1 MSALAKPKELI
12 HRVPGKNE
20 QKLVQKFDARRSAEL
35 VIALAGPIGC
45 GIGGVADALQERLKE
60 RGYIDVV
67 RIKLSVFLE
76 SAIGGK
82 LVAVP
87 AVDEKK
93 SDRYNRY
100 RRLQEAGKEIRRR
113 TGNPAVLA
121 EFAARQIS
129 LDRLKRNGDA
139 HDQADG
145 PIVPSR
151 VAYIIDQVK
160 RPEEV
165 TLLRALY
172 RNLFYLAGVT
182 RIYDRRE
189 AALVAEA
196 IKKDEV
202 DGLMEIDRM
211 EDGTDGQQL
220 DKTLFLADYFIRN
233 DSMAADDKQSKL
245 NRFLN
250 LVHGDQRVTPTE
262 VESGMFAAYSA
273 SLRSACLSRQV
284 GAAITAKSGEVIAT
298 GCNDVPMAGGG
309 LYSHSSGLSD
319 MRCIHKEGRQCFND
333 LHKRRL
339 QSAVGSIID
348 RVLSVED
355 KELEEGGESI
365 KLHEKRRQK
374 LLDAIYKE
382 TRIKDLIE
390 YSRSVHAEMD
400 AIVSIARIGGTGLE
414 GATLFTTTF
423 PCHNCARHIVAS
435 GIMKVFYVEPY
446 EKSLAK
452 DLHDDAIAFE
462 IEESKEAKPKRVE
475 FLHFE
480 GVAPR
485 QFHNMFRAVGRKNDE
500 GKFVPIRVQDA
511 DKAIPEYLDGYQDF
525 ETKAVAH
532 LEEELEALREN
543 PSKNDPP
550 ADAQVVRIRSLV

>member
-1 MSALAKPKELI
+1 MSALPQLKPVAETAQ
-12 HRVPGKNE
+12 GKNDK
-20 QKLVQKFDARRSAEL
+20 KLIKTFDARRSAEL

-45 GIGGVADALQERLKE
+45 GIGGVADALEERLKD
-60 RGYIDVV
+60 RGYLDVV

-76 SAIGGK
+76 SAITDQ
-82 LVAVP
+82 LVLVP
-87 AVDEKK
+87 TPDSKK
-93 SDRYNRY
+93 SNRYNRY
-100 RRLQEAGKEIRRR
+100 RKLQEAGKQLRKK
-113 TGNPAVLA
+113 TGNSAILA

-139 HDQADG
+139 NDQADG

-151 VAYIIDQVK
+151 IAYIIDQVK

-165 TLLRALY
+165 ALLRALY
-172 RNLFYLAGVT
+172 RNIFYLAGVT
-182 RIYDRRE
+182 RIYDKRE
-189 AALVAEA
+189 AALVEEA
-196 IKKDEV
+196 VKKDEV
-202 DGLMEIDRM
+202 DSLMEIDRM
-211 EDGTDGQQL
+211 EDRDDGQQL

-233 DSMAADDKQSKL
+233 DSMAADEKQQKL

-250 LVHGDQRVTPTE
+250 LIHGDQSVTPTD

-298 GCNDVPMAGGG
+298 GCNDVPKSGGG
-309 LYSHSSGLSD
+309 LYSHSSSPD
-319 MRCIHKEGRQCFND
+319 MRCIHKEGRLCFND

-339 QSAVGSIID
+339 QGDIGIILD
-348 RVLSVED
+348 RVLS
-355 KELEEGGESI
+355 EETSEPGADGAAI
-365 KLHEKRRQK
+365 KLTESRRQK
-374 LLDAIYKE
+374 ILDAIYKD

-400 AIVSIARIGGTGLE
+400 AIVSMARIGGTGLE
-414 GATLFTTTF
+414 GATLYTTTF

-452 DLHDDAIAFE
+452 DLHADAIAFE
-462 IEESKEAKPKRVE
+462 TEESKDEKPKRVE

-485 QFHNMFRAVGRKNDE
+485 QFHMMFRAVGRKNDD
-500 GKFVPIRVQDA
+500 GKFVPIRVQEA
-511 DKAIPEYLDGYQDF
+511 GKAIPEYLDGYQDF
-525 ETKAVAH
+525 EKKAVLH

-543 PSKNDPP
+543 APKNEPQME
-550 ADAQVVRIRSLV
+550 AQK

>member
-1 MSALAKPKELI
+1 MSALRQVVESIEKS
-12 HRVPGKNE
+12 KN
-20 QKLVQKFDARRSAEL
+20 KNKVGLHNKFDARRSEEL

-45 GIGGVADALQERLKE
+45 GISGVADALEDRLKE
-60 RGYIDVV
+60 RGYLEVV
-67 RIKLSVFLE
+67 RIKLSDFLE
-76 SAIGGK
+76 SALTDK
-82 LVAVP
+82 LVAAP
-87 AVDEKK
+87 IQDEKN
-93 SDRYNRY
+93 SDRYNRF
-100 RRLQEAGKEIRRR
+100 RRLQEVGKELRKK
-113 TGNPAVLA
+113 TDNPAILA

-129 LDRLKRNGDA
+129 LDRIKRKGKDYDA
-139 HDQADG
+139 TDG
-145 PIVPSR
+145 PIVPLR

-182 RIYDRRE
+182 RIYDRRKS
-189 AALVAEA
+189 ALVSES
-196 IKKDEV
+196 IRNDEV

-211 EDGTDGQQL
+211 EDRDDGQQL

-233 DSMAADDKQSKL
+233 DSMAADEKVAKL

-250 LVHGDQRVTPTE
+250 LIHGDQSVTPTE
-262 VESGMFAAYSA
+262 VESGMFAAFSA

-284 GAAITAKSGEVIAT
+284 GAAIMAKSGEVIAT

-309 LYSHSSGLSD
+309 LYSNSSSPD
-319 MRCIHKEGRQCFND
+319 MRCIHHEGRQCFND
-333 LHKRRL
+333 FHKRKL
-339 QSAVGSIID
+339 QKAVGAIID
-348 RVLSVED
+348 KVLSTENTELGDED
-355 KELEEGGESI
+355 KPI
-365 KLHEKRRQK
+365 HLHEMRREK
-374 LLDAIYKE
+374 LLEAIYKQ
-382 TRIKDLIE
+382 TPIKDLIE

-400 AIVSIARIGGTGLE
+400 AIVSIARIGSSGLD
-414 GATLFTTTF
+414 GATLYTTTF

-452 DLHDDAIAFE
+452 ELHADAIAFE
-462 IEESKEAKPKRVE
+462 IEESKEENPKRVE

-485 QFHNMFRAVGRKNDE
+485 QFHNMFRADGRKNSE
-500 GKFVPIRVQDA
+500 GKFVPIRAQSA

-525 ETKAVAH
+525 ETKAVEH
-532 LEEELEALREN
+532 LAEELAALREN
-543 PSKNDPP
+543 PSKMIS
-550 ADAQVVRIRSLV
+550 QLSVKSLE

>member
-1 MSALAKPKELI
+1 MSAVRKETESTNKPVTKKTTGL
-12 HRVPGKNE
+12 NA
-20 QKLVQKFDARRSAEL
+20 KFDARRSQEL

-45 GIGGVADALQERLKE
+45 GIGGVADALEDRLKE
-60 RGYIDVV
+60 RGYLEVI
-67 RIKLSVFLE
+67 RIKLSEFLE
-76 SAIGGK
+76 SAVADK
-82 LVAVP
+82 LIAAP
-87 AVDEKK
+87 IPDDKK
-93 SDRYNRY
+93 STRYNRY
-100 RRLQEAGKEIRRR
+100 RKLQEVGKELRRK

-129 LDRLKRNGDA
+129 LDRIKRKGQA
-139 HDQADG
+139 HDASDG

-151 VAYIIDQVK
+151 IAYIIDQVK

-189 AALVAEA
+189 AALVSESVA
-196 IKKDEV
+196 KDEV

-211 EDGTDGQQL
+211 EDRNDGQQL

-233 DSMAADDKQSKL
+233 DSMAADEKVLKL

-250 LVHGDQRVTPTE
+250 LIHGDQSVTPTE
-262 VESGMFAAYSA
+262 VESGMFAAFSA

-309 LYSHSSGLSD
+309 LYSHSSKSD
-319 MRCIHKEGRQCFND
+319 MRCIHHEGRQCFND
-333 LHKRRL
+333 LHKRKL
-339 QSAVGSIID
+339 QNDVGIIID
-348 RVLSVED
+348 QVLKAENLELEDED
-355 KELEEGGESI
+355 KPI
-365 KLHEKRRQK
+365 KLHEKRREK
-374 LLDAIYKE
+374 LLDAIYKQ

-400 AIVSIARIGGTGLE
+400 AIVSMARIGSPGLE
-414 GATLFTTTF
+414 GATLYTTTF

-452 DLHDDAIAFE
+452 ELHSDAIAFE
-462 IEESKEAKPKRVE
+462 IEESKEENPKRVE

-485 QFHNMFRAVGRKNDE
+485 QFHSMFRADGRKNSE
-500 GKFVPIRVQDA
+500 GKFVPIRVQSA

-525 ETKAVAH
+525 ETKAVEH
-532 LEEELEALREN
+532 LEEELSALREN
-543 PSKNDPP
+543 PT
-550 ADAQVVRIRSLV
+550 QMIRQESAKPLE

>member
-1 MSALAKPKELI
+1 MSALAKPHESDHQSAHNNGQDLT
-12 HRVPGKNE
+12 E
-20 QKLVQKFDARRSAEL
+20 KFNARRSPEL

-45 GIGGVADALQERLKE
+45 GISGVATALQERLKD

-67 RIKLSVFLE
+67 KIKLSEFLE
-76 SAIGGK
+76 SAIQQN
-82 LVAVP
+82 LVAAP
-87 AVDEKK
+87 STDNAK
-93 SDRYNRY
+93 SERYNRY
-100 RRLQEAGKEIRRR
+100 RRLQEAGKDLRRKS
-113 TGNPAVLA
+113 GNAAILA
-121 EFAARQIS
+121 EFAAKQIS
-129 LDRLKRNGDA
+129 MDRLDRNGNLK
-139 HDQADG
+139 DQANS

-151 VAYIIDQVK
+151 IAYIIDQVK

-182 RIYDRRE
+182 RIYDKRE
-189 AALVAEA
+189 TALIAEGIKKNEVAE
-196 IKKDEV
+196 
-202 DGLMEIDRM
+202 LMEIDRM
-211 EDGTDGQQL
+211 EDGADGQQL

-233 DSMAADDKQSKL
+233 DSMAEDEKLSKL
-245 NRFLN
+245 KRFLN
-250 LVHGDQRVTPTE
+250 LVHGDQSVTPTE

-309 LYSHSSGLSD
+309 LYSHSSGSAD

-333 LHKRRL
+333 LYKRNL
-339 QSAVGSIID
+339 QGEVGRIID
-348 RVLSVED
+348 RVLGE
-355 KELEEGGESI
+355 EENNLENGGKPI
-365 KLHEKRRQK
+365 TLNANRRRK
-374 LLDAIYKE
+374 MLDAIYKE

-390 YSRSVHAEMD
+390 FSRSVHAEMD
-400 AIVSIARIGGTGLE
+400 AIVSIARIGGTGLA

-435 GIMKVFYVEPY
+435 GIRKVFYVEPY

-452 DLHDDAIAFE
+452 ELHDDSIAFE
-462 IEESKEAKPKRVE
+462 IEESRDTEADRVE

-485 QFHNMFRAVGRKNDE
+485 QFHNLFRAVGRKNDV
-500 GKFVPIRVQDA
+500 GKFVPIRIQEA
-511 DKAIPEYLDGYQDF
+511 AKAIPEYLDGYQDF

-532 LEEELEALREN
+532 LEAELQTLRGN
-543 PSKNDPP
+543 LSKN
-550 ADAQVVRIRSLV
+550 AAQT